1 MTEDA
6 KERKRRRDRAR
17 YHRQKLLP
25 GWNEK
30 RIARNERSRQYAI
43 ANRERLEEYRRAW
56 RKLNPEKLAAQRK
69 RYRERV
75 KSDPARLVRE
85 QVVRSE
91 YLDNGGGR
99 ELRAQYFFLRWRR
112 RRRIYETDPVAYA
125 EYRRKL
131 RERYAKKVGA
141 SYRPRLAMRIPDWA
155 TMGQDI
161 LDRRSVFLS
170 ESYTKNAQMSN
181 ENFAMHLAIGRT
193 I

>member
-75 KSDPARLVRE
+75 SCAR
-85 QVVRSE
+85 SIFFS
-91 YLDNGGGR
+91 NGGGGAESMKPILLPMR
-99 ELRAQYFFLRWRR
+99 N
-112 RRRIYETDPVAYA
+112 TDGSFESV
-125 EYRRKL
+125 
-131 RERYAKKVGA
+131 
-141 SYRPRLAMRIPDWA
+141 M
-155 TMGQDI
+155 Q
-161 LDRRSVFLS
+161 RRSALH
-170 ESYTKNAQMSN
+170 T
-181 ENFAMHLAIGRT
+181 GRD
-193 I
+193 